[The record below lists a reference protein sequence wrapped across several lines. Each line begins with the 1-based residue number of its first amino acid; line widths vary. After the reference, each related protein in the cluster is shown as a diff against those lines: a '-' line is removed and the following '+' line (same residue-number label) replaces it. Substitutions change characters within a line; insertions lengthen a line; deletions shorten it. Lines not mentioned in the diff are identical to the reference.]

1 MGGLLCGVHRCLT
14 VRVTFPGLGSADWV
28 DLDLDMFDIEQQD
41 SVRSHLEAA
50 ASTIEELVGGAYVI
64 EPSNDGTAHVVVDG
78 VRRFHAELNAA
89 GRLVLTKVPDSE
101 GPL

>member
-1 MGGLLCGVHRCLT
+1 M
-14 VRVTFPGLGSADWV
+14 TFPGLGSADWV

-41 SVRSHLEAA
+41 NVRSHLEAA

-64 EPSNDGTAHVVVDG
+64 EPSIDGTAHVVVDG
-78 VRRFHAELNAA
+78 VRRFHGELNAA